1 MPHRRFCSF
10 RIICLAALLLGLGI
24 HLVADVVDAR
34 PCVYPTCQRLATD
47 MIDGGPEAGAGD
59 ALHDLELPATRGFSP
74 LQGWT
79 HSPPRPHLNPSNWF
93 LPPPSRPPE
102 SLS

>member
-1 MPHRRFCSF
+1 MPHPRSYSF

-24 HLVADVVDAR
+24 HLVADVLDTQ
-34 PCVYPTCQRLATD
+34 PCLYTTCQRLATD
-47 MIDGGPEAGAGD
+47 MIDGGPDAGAGD

-74 LQGWT
+74 LHRWT
-79 HSPPRPHLNPSNWF
+79 HSPARPQLAPSNWF
-93 LPPPSRPPE
+93 LAPHSRPPE